1 MEVNS
6 IKELIHIYG
15 NNKLVIPAIQRKYVW
30 NEKKICDFFESI
42 MREFPI
48 GQILVWNIKGKYI
61 NEGKINFYN
70 FLPKYDEQDNKIN
83 LNVEI
88 PVEEEKE
95 YGAILDGQQRIQSLI
110 IGLNGSFKNKNS
122 KKEKELYLKLS
133 NIKKNNQE
141 ESDEYETNEELNEE
155 MDLSEDD
162 YEYMYEFKFLRDN
175 EVKKSEEA
183 WYKVKN
189 ILNVNGSSGIRKEI
203 DALDKLRGD
212 EEKDFARDIL
222 NTLKERMTS
231 SNVLSIK
238 NIPNFK
244 IEDILEIFVRT
255 NSGGEELSKSD
266 LLFSTVVAKWNE
278 GRDIIDNFLKE
289 INNNGS
295 SLKFRFTND
304 FIMRTFL
311 YIEGANDDKDLT
323 MKISNFDYIAN
334 NVKKDWD
341 NISKAIRKTVN
352 KLRLR
357 GYSDQ
362 TIKAI
367 NSIIPIVYYF
377 YNKGSSK
384 KKDLD
389 EIEKYIV
396 SSQLNQIYGT
406 ASNTALKITRTILK
420 NKKEF
425 RLKDFI
431 TENKMPGNK
440 TFIPT
445 ENDMKQWMNYKKGSQ
460 YSLLLL
466 KILYDDIDMGK
477 QYYHQDHVHPKKIID
492 EQNNKRF
499 SELRDNIPNLE
510 LLIGSEN
517 EEKLA
522 TPLKIWLQ
530 NNPKK
535 RVKYIKKN
543 TSLEIEDFE
552 NFYKIRSENM
562 VKELKKKFEI

>member
-431 TENKMPGNK
+431 TDNKMPGNK

>member
-48 GQILVWNIKGKYI
+48 GQILVWNIKGEYI

-122 KKEKELYLKLS
+122 KKEKELYIKLS

-141 ESDEYETNEELNEE
+141 ESDEYETNEVLNKEI
-155 MDLSEDD
+155 DLSEDD

-203 DALDKLRGD
+203 DALDKLKSD

-231 SNVLSIK
+231 SDVLSIK

-367 NSIIPIVYYF
+367 NAIIPIVYYF